1 MCGGPSY
8 SPPPPDPAAEAEK
21 AARAEQLEAQKNQQQ
36 AERAEDKRRRLQEA
50 VSTSSGSMGP
60 RSLISGQRGGAGFGR
75 QLLG

>member
-21 AARAEQLEAQKNQQQ
+21 AARAEQIATAKEREQ
-36 AERAEDKRRRLQEA
+36 AERSEEKKRRMEEA
-50 VSTSSGSMGP
+50 VSTSSGTTGV

-75 QLLG
+75 GLLG